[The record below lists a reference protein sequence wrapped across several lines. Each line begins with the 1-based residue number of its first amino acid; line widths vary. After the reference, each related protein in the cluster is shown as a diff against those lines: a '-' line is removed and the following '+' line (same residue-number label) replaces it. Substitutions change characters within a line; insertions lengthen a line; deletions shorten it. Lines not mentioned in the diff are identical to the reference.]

1 MKLFSGAIARRIGIR
16 GLGLA
21 LALLA
26 GAPAAQAFDLDL
38 GAIKWSGMARYFVI
52 DYPETATLQL
62 KPFPVPG
69 RERVPARIVL
79 SQYRGLF
86 YLNAYQDLKY
96 QQRVYKSPPM
106 ALFSPEEL
114 RACAAPEYP
123 VPVADNWPTSNT
135 LDTGIT
141 LTSLDFKCQEPSD
154 WQLSRRYLLIDQR
167 DPQRP
172 LLAIS
177 HRRDMTQM
185 EFTPL
190 QPISEETGRQWLQ
203 ALETFPPW
211 FRPFTQGSGPIT
223 VNAFVPAPASNP
235 DSIWKAFRALHE
247 QLRTAKDKQP
257 GINRVEDFF
266 VTHDFRSIATERR
279 EYAGLLNDIAYW
291 TSEAGHLRTAR
302 PWLKEVLRRDPGR
315 MPTYLNLA
323 DLDWAIY
330 QQRTQDKIHQGRA
343 IEGYRVYCGLRLKR
357 QMSIPPR
364 VLQRLGLNAANPR
377 DCQAFWPLV
386 DAVDAGDLAEV
397 QRLLASG
404 ISGEVMADD
413 GRSALLHAL
422 DAPRLDI
429 ARLLLEHG
437 AHTSG
442 LYNWTTLATLAMR
455 RDLGDSPDLSQGG
468 RLKFLIEAG
477 VAVDEPDSQGQTPLM
492 QMAENKRSLQGFTW
506 LLQHPQ
512 NLDRRRTDDGETA
525 LYRAFS
531 GNNYEAVRQL
541 IAAGANLNLSYG
553 RGTCYNQPVGESLLT
568 LVADKT
574 SADDKAPYVSQR
586 DTLDLFTLLLEKGAD
601 PNVGQRCE
609 KKGYALLLEAIARK
623 KREDMLKVLQR
634 YVPAPPAS

>member
-1 MKLFSGAIARRIGIR
+1 MTAIARRIGIR

-69 RERVPARIVL
+69 LERVPARIIL
-79 SQYRGLF
+79 TQYRGLF

-177 HRRDMTQM
+177 HRRDLTQM

-190 QPISEETGRQWLQ
+190 QPISDETGRQWLQ

-235 DSIWKAFRALHE
+235 DSIWKEFRALHE

-266 VTHDFRSIATERR
+266 VTRDFRSIATERR

-330 QQRTQDKIHQGRA
+330 QQRTQDNIHQGRA

-437 AHTSG
+437 AHTRG

-468 RLKFLIEAG
+468 RLKFLIDAG
-477 VAVDEPDSQGQTPLM
+477 VALDEPDSQGQTPLM

-512 NLDRRRTDDGETA
+512 NLDRRRTDNGETA

-574 SADDKAPYVSQR
+574 SADAQSPYVSQQ
-586 DTLDLFTLLLEKGAD
+586 DTLELFTLLLEKGAD
-601 PNVGQRCE
+601 PNVGQHCE
-609 KKGYALLLEAIARK
+609 KKGYALLLEAIARN
-623 KREDMLKVLQR
+623 KREDMLRVLQR

>member
-1 MKLFSGAIARRIGIR
+1 MNLFTAITRHIGIR

-38 GAIKWSGMARYFVI
+38 GAIKWSGMSRYIVL
-52 DYPETATLQL
+52 DYPETATLQI
-62 KPFPVPG
+62 KPFPLPG
-69 RERVPARIVL
+69 LTQVPARIVL

-86 YLNAYQDLKY
+86 YLNGYQDLKY
-96 QQRVYKSPPM
+96 QQRVYKSPPL
-106 ALFSPEEL
+106 ALFSPEAL
-114 RACAAPEYP
+114 RACVAPDNP
-123 VPVADNWPTSNT
+123 VRVTDNWPTSNT
-135 LDTGIT
+135 LDTGIS
-141 LTSLDFKCQEPSD
+141 LTPLDFDCSVPAD

-167 DPQRP
+167 DPQHP

-177 HRRDMTQM
+177 HRRDLTQL

-190 QPISEETGRQWLQ
+190 QPISEETGQQWLQ
-203 ALETFPPW
+203 ALQTFPAW
-211 FRPFTQGSGPIT
+211 FRPFTRGSGPIT
-223 VNAFVPAPASNP
+223 LNPYVPTQAPDP
-235 DSIWKAFRALHE
+235 DSVWKQFRALHE
-247 QLRTAKDKQP
+247 QLRSAKDKKP
-257 GINRVEDFF
+257 GIRQVEDFF
-266 VTHDFRSIATERR
+266 AVHDFRSIATDRR
-279 EYAGLLNDIAYW
+279 AYAGLLNDIAYW
-291 TSEAGHLRTAR
+291 TSEAGQLRTAR
-302 PWLKEVLRRDPGR
+302 PWLKEVLRRNPGR

-323 DLDWAIY
+323 DLDWALY
-330 QQRTQDKIHQGRA
+330 QQRPLDNIHQGRA
-343 IEGYRVYCGLRLKR
+343 LEGYRVYCGLRLQR
-357 QMSIPPR
+357 QMSIAPR
-364 VLQRLGLNAANPR
+364 VLQRLGLNAANPQA
-377 DCQAFWPLV
+377 CQAFWPLV
-386 DAVDAGDLAEV
+386 AAVDAGDLAEV

-422 DAPRLDI
+422 DAPHLDI

-437 AHTSG
+437 AHTRG

-468 RLKFLIEAG
+468 RLKFLIDAG
-477 VAVDEPDSQGQTPLM
+477 VAIDEPDSQGVTPLM

-506 LLQHPQ
+506 LLQFPQ

-531 GNNYEAVRQL
+531 GNNYVAVRQL

-553 RGTCYNQPVGESLLT
+553 RSTCYNQPVGESLLT

-574 SADDKAPYVSQR
+574 SADNKAPYVSQQ
-586 DTLDLFTLLLEKGAD
+586 DTLELFTLLLEKGAD

-609 KKGYALLLEAIARK
+609 KKGYTLLLEAIARK

-634 YVPAPPAS
+634 FVPAPPAG